1 MGSLFLENELTYP
14 EAEDNF
20 RYLSDK
26 FPKNP
31 RFHLQLIFV
40 LLIQEKFEESIFA
53 AKSFLKDA
61 DSNSAEYNLAKVSMI
76 RAQLGNRDLVEA
88 QRNFLQIAPYFSSE
102 SSNLPGW
109 SIAWFKLTSAQLNDL
124 TNRRNHAIS
133 DYKEIMAIS
142 KNTYVFDE
150 IKLAAKAGLKEPYKN
165 YP

>member
-1 MGSLFLENELTYP
+1 MWGERYTDVARYTLGSLFLENESTHP
-14 EAEDNF
+14 EAEDHF

-76 RAQLGNRDLVEA
+76 RARLGNRDLVQA
-88 QRNFLQIAPYFSSE
+88 QRNFFANYFLFRE
-102 SSNLPGW
+102 
-109 SIAWFKLTSAQLNDL
+109 F
-124 TNRRNHAIS
+124 
-133 DYKEIMAIS
+133 E
-142 KNTYVFDE
+142 
-150 IKLAAKAGLKEPYKN
+150 LARVECRLV
-165 YP
+165 